1 MLSRFSL
8 ARLLRVVGGERLVHG
23 FDESRRQVGT
33 RSLRFERRDGGPHRL
48 YTSAIASHRHRPP
61 GVPTDPHSSG
71 SGAYGGV
78 AKRIRPG
85 MVGKVSHVVTGCR
98 RRESSARDHP
108 DARLYSE
115 FLASINFC

>member
-48 YTSAIASHRHRPP
+48 YMSRTATGRLVCLLTRTPP
-61 GVPTDPHSSG
+61 VRAPTVVWQSG
-71 SGAYGGV
+71 SGL
-78 AKRIRPG
+78 
-85 MVGKVSHVVTGCR
+85 
-98 RRESSARDHP
+98 EWSARC
-108 DARLYSE
+108 RM
-115 FLASINFC
+115 